1 MNFHFG
7 IRQKLIAMSSYGI
20 FLTLLLG
27 AIGFMIANMLDERT
41 VKVVTLGEAIRLQM
55 ESDMAHDAVRAD
67 VLGALLASADND
79 PEAMKEARADLK
91 EHGDVFAQSI
101 KDLMSLN
108 LANETKAAIKRV
120 EPVLANYLASAQKVQ
135 TLAQTDRA
143 AAKDEETRFLKA
155 FKDLEVEMSK
165 VSDVIENE
173 AKEVRAESAKASQQA
188 KNLILLIA
196 FIAAISLWY
205 VSMRIGRSVVN
216 PINAALDVADEV
228 AEGNLKGEVQVFG
241 SGETFHL
248 METLKRM
255 HDSLVEIV
263 RTVRTSSENIAVGS
277 TQIAVGNAD
286 LSHRTESQAHEL
298 SEASSTMKEI
308 NSRVRENAELASQ
321 AAVLA
326 NEASRAAEDGGK
338 AVSEMDGTMAR
349 VNEASLKI
357 GDIIGVIDSIAFQ
370 TNILAL
376 NAAVEAA
383 RAGEHGR
390 GFAVVASE
398 VRSLAQRSASAAQEI
413 KGLIGASVA
422 QVSDGTK
429 QTAIVGQTI
438 ASVIEKVHA
447 VNRLISEISK
457 ATVEQSEGIFQLSD
471 LISNIEG
478 NIQQT
483 SALVEE
489 SAAASENLKEQTS
502 QLVEV
507 VSVFKL

>member
-1 MNFHFG
+1 MSIQFG
-7 IRQKLIAMSSYGI
+7 IRQKLIAMSSFGI

-27 AIGFMIANMLDERT
+27 AIGFYISNMLDDRT
-41 VKVVTLGEAIRLQM
+41 IKVVMLGDAIRLQM

-67 VLGALLASADND
+67 VLGALLASSEND
-79 PEAMKEARADLK
+79 TDGLKESQADLK
-91 EHGDVFAQSI
+91 EHGEVFASSI
-101 KDLMSLN
+101 QKLLTLDLTLS
-108 LANETKAAIKRV
+108 TKQAVKRV
-120 EPVLANYLASAQKVQ
+120 EPFLANYLLSGQKVQ
-135 TLAQTDRA
+135 QFAQVDQP
-143 AAKDEETRFLKA
+143 AAKAELVRFLKA
-155 FKDLEVEMSK
+155 FKDLEGEMER

-173 AKEVRAESAKASQQA
+173 AREVRAESARSSQKA
-188 KNLILLIA
+188 KTVIIA
-196 FIAAISLWY
+196 IAIFSALSLWY
-205 VSMRIGRSVVN
+205 VSLRLGRSVIN
-216 PINAALDVADEV
+216 PINSALAVADDV
-228 AEGNLKGEVQVFG
+228 AEGNLNGDVHIFG
-241 SGETFHL
+241 SGETLHL
-248 METLKRM
+248 METIKRM
-255 HDSLVEIV
+255 HDSLVDIV
-263 RTVRTSSENIAVGS
+263 KTVRTSSENIAVGA

-286 LSHRTESQAHEL
+286 LSHRTEEQSHEL
-298 SEASSTMKEI
+298 SEAAATMKQI
-308 NSRVRENAELASQ
+308 NARVRENADLANQ
-321 AAVLA
+321 ATELA

-413 KGLIGASVA
+413 KGLIEASVA
-422 QVSDGTK
+422 QVEDGTK
-429 QTAIVGQTI
+429 QTEVVGQTI
-438 ASVIEKVHA
+438 SSVIEKVHA
-447 VNRLISEISK
+447 VNRLIAEISK
-457 ATVEQSEGIFQLSD
+457 ATVEQSDGIFQLSD

-478 NIQQT
+478 NLQQT

-489 SAAASENLKEQTS
+489 SAAASENLKDQTG